1 MEKLILL
8 EIGAFSMKACEIEIG
23 RRSHPPLWLAHR
35 VLPDGADQDQEKVV
49 EALRSLLKDA
59 GTHTKATRLVVTDPD
74 LVVRSLNVPSSDK
87 NELEMTFGFAMTEV
101 LPLPLDELVVDYET
115 TGEGR
120 STNSNVV
127 MAGAPKAMISK
138 AIDVAER
145 SGLRVDWVDVG
156 PLAAARAVS
165 ELSRTPGDGY
175 YLVVVGATT
184 TTIEVVVGNQP
195 QLVRSIKMGGELITR
210 EIASSL
216 AVGYEAAEGL
226 KRAIAS
232 VGSRSGDAPDVQM
245 LQVTGLE
252 TANEIVSEGVHSIV
266 QEVASSIDYFAIQRG
281 YTDIDRLVLVGG
293 SSAVDQ
299 LGVELGEKLQLTIER
314 PGPRQLLRLIDAD
327 SFVEESSSNW
337 VEITGAVMRARTQ
350 HKDTKFVNL
359 LPARVRARRLR
370 RRQLMLAGV
379 VGALV
384 VAAGGLVTFQRYQQ
398 LSQVDAAQ
406 TSVATQLGALN
417 GQMAQYAKYGS
428 LAQGVASERAT
439 VTSQLKSSIDFPQ
452 LLTQIAAATPS
463 DSWLTSLSIQAPTSS
478 VAGASGLGV
487 TFSLEGCSQLAPA
500 HWLSSMTRLDFL
512 TNLWVSTS
520 TLTPAGS
527 ASTATCSVGVP
538 ASEAIESG
546 LTTYQGSAVV
556 SNTFGQYRTT
566 SYLSHLGVS

>member
-23 RRSHPPLWLAHR
+23 RRSRPPLWLAHR
-35 VLPDGADQDQEKVV
+35 VLPDGADQDQEKIV
-49 EALRSLLKDA
+49 ETLRGLLKDV
-59 GTHTKATRLVVTDPD
+59 GTHTKSTRLVVTDPD

-115 TGEGR
+115 TAQGR
-120 STNSNVV
+120 SANSNVV
-127 MAGAPKAMISK
+127 MAGAPKAIISK
-138 AIDVAER
+138 SIDVAER

-184 TTIEVVVGNQP
+184 TTIEVVVGDQP
-195 QLVRSIKMGGELITR
+195 QLVRSIKLGGELITR
-210 EIASSL
+210 EIATSL
-216 AVGYEAAEGL
+216 EVGYEAAEGL

-232 VGSRSGDAPDVQM
+232 VGSEAGNALGLEM
-245 LQVTGLE
+245 LHVTGLE
-252 TANEIVSEGVHSIV
+252 TANDIVAEGVHSIV
-266 QEVASSIDYFAIQRG
+266 REVASSIDYFAIQRG

-293 SSAVDQ
+293 SSAVDR
-299 LGVELGEKLQLTIER
+299 LGVELGEKLQLRVER
-314 PGPRQLLRLIDAD
+314 PGPRQLLRLIEAD

-350 HKDTKFVNL
+350 SKDAKFVNL

-379 VGALV
+379 MGVVL
-384 VAAGGLVTFQRYQQ
+384 VAAGAFLTVQRYDQ
-398 LSQVDAAQ
+398 LRQVDAAQ
-406 TSVATQLGALN
+406 VSLGTQLNVLS
-417 GQMAQYAKYGS
+417 GQMSHYAKYGA
-428 LAQGVASERAT
+428 LAQGVASERST
-439 VTSQLKSSIDFPQ
+439 LTSQLKSSVDFPQ
-452 LLTQIAAATPS
+452 LLTQISAATPS

-478 VAGASGLGV
+478 VTGSSGLGV

-500 HWLSSMTRLDFL
+500 HWLNSMAKLDFL
-512 TNLWVSTS
+512 ANLWVSTS

-527 ASTATCSVGVP
+527 GSTSSCSVGVP
-538 ASEAIESG
+538 SSEVVESG
-546 LTTYQGSAVV
+546 MTTYQGSAVI
-556 SNTFGQYRTT
+556 SNTFGQYRSA

>member
-23 RRSHPPLWLAHR
+23 RRSRPPLWLAHR

-49 EALRSLLKDA
+49 ETLRGLLKDV
-59 GTHTKATRLVVTDPD
+59 GTHTKSTRLVVTDPD

-115 TGEGR
+115 TAKGR
-120 STNSNVV
+120 SANSNVV

-184 TTIEVVVGNQP
+184 TTIEVVVGDQP

-210 EIASSL
+210 EIATSL
-216 AVGYEAAEGL
+216 EVGYEVAEGL
-226 KRAIAS
+226 KRAIAG
-232 VGSRSGDAPDVQM
+232 VGSKTDNVLGLETLHVN
-245 LQVTGLE
+245 GLE
-252 TANEIVSEGVHSIV
+252 TANGIVAEGVHSIV
-266 QEVASSIDYFAIQRG
+266 REVASSIDYFAIQRG

-293 SSAVDQ
+293 SSAVDR
-299 LGVELGEKLQLTIER
+299 LGVELGEKLQLRVER
-314 PGPRQLLRLIDAD
+314 PGPRQVLRLIEAD

-350 HKDTKFVNL
+350 SKDAKFVNL
-359 LPARVRARRLR
+359 LPARVRARRMH
-370 RRQLMLAGV
+370 RRQLMLVGAMGV
-379 VGALV
+379 VL
-384 VAAGGLVTFQRYQQ
+384 VAAGAFVTVQRYNQ
-398 LSQVDAAQ
+398 LHQVEATQ
-406 TSVATQLGALN
+406 TSLATQLDVLN
-417 GQMAQYAKYGS
+417 GQMSHYAKYGT
-428 LAQGVASERAT
+428 LAQGVASERST
-439 VTSQLKSSIDFPQ
+439 VTSQLKSSVDFPQ

-478 VAGASGLGV
+478 VTGSSGLGV

-500 HWLSSMTRLDFL
+500 HWLNSMAKLDFL
-512 TNLWVSTS
+512 ANLWVSTS

-527 ASTATCSVGVP
+527 GSTSSCSVGVP
-538 ASEAIESG
+538 SSQAVESG
-546 LTTYQGSAVV
+546 MTTYQGSAVI
-556 SNTFGQYRTT
+556 SNTFGQYRSA